1 MRTQDSSQENLHE
14 GYGPPGAS
22 FHAAGR
28 RTLENSTPRSE
39 ESSSQFFN
47 PHPITKPRM
56 NNFTQINSELLAAD
70 ARGRKHIP
78 VAVFAVIMIHVVL
91 FVFLLIAAGCRASTR
106 AKANLPA
113 DNVEEMAQ
121 QTLNAPTARE
131 AAPVPPAKL
140 AAYSGSA
147 PFSNEPVVATEPVVE
162 PETPSTLAAIEQSAA
177 RPANSHRMRPPP
189 VPAIRK
195 RTTSANAAVY
205 VVQAGDTV
213 GEIAKRHGT
222 TVQAIKTANNL
233 KNHLIHPGQKLRVK
247 PEHTENGAGAAPL
260 VKTSKPK
267 RSNEV

>member
-1 MRTQDSSQENLHE
+1 MRAQDSSQENLHE

-28 RTLENSTPRSE
+28 RTLENPRTTSEDSSTE
-39 ESSSQFFN
+39 FFN
-47 PHPITKPRM
+47 PHPQTKPRM
-56 NNFTQINSELLAAD
+56 NDLTQINSELLAAD

-106 AKANLPA
+106 AKTNLPGE
-113 DNVEEMAQ
+113 NVEEMAQ
-121 QTLNAPTARE
+121 QTLSAPTGQE
-131 AAPVPPAKL
+131 AAVAAL
-140 AAYSGSA
+140 AAHSGSA
-147 PFSNEPVVATEPVVE
+147 PFSNEPVIATEPVVE
-162 PETPSTLAAIEQSAA
+162 PETPSAPAQIEQRAA
-177 RPANSHRMRPPP
+177 RPANSVAMRQAASSAP
-189 VPAIRK
+189 RK
-195 RTTSANAAVY
+195 RTTVANAAVY
-205 VVQAGDTV
+205 VVQSGDTV

-233 KNHLIHPGQKLRVK
+233 KNHLIHPGQKLRVR
-247 PEHTENGAGAAPL
+247 PEHAENGAGAPPL